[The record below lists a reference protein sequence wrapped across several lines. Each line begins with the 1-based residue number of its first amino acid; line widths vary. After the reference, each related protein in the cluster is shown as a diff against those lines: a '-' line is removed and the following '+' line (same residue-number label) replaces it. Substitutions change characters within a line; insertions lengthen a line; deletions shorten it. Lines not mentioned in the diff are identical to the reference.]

1 MASKRTR
8 TTSEEED
15 GFKCSICEKKFK
27 FLSKYTRH
35 LESSDHTRFEQSL
48 KVDIE
53 CQDADEGV
61 RIAVDASALPSTSQT
76 SQFTAE
82 EEESSQVITLI

>member
-53 CQDADEGV
+53 CQEGA

-82 EEESSQVITLI
+82 EEESSQVIILL